1 MQVLVY
7 TKPNCALC
15 DEALER
21 LAAARA
27 RWPIALEERSI
38 YEEDAVFR
46 RYRYQVPVVVIG
58 GIERLK
64 LRFTDE
70 ELDAALAAAAGETKT

>member
-7 TKPNCALC
+7 TKPNCPLC

-21 LAAARA
+21 LDAARA
-27 RWPIALEERSI
+27 RWPIALEVRSI
-38 YEEDAVFR
+38 YEDEALFR
-46 RYRYQVPVVVIG
+46 RYRYEVPVVLVG
-58 GIERLK
+58 GIERLT

-70 ELDAALAAAAGETKT
+70 MLHAALSAAAGETKT